1 MAGYGLLPDIPTMD
15 MPPTAYGGYAS
26 LSYGYEP
33 PSSGYGYAS
42 KADMSFSTM
51 DMLLPELHMVDTLL
65 PTGGYAC
72 PNLNSSTMSWIS
84 NTRTGLFF

>member
-33 PSSGYGYAS
+33 PSNGYGYTS
-42 KADMSFSTM
+42 KADMSLSTM
-51 DMLLPELHMVDTLL
+51 YMLLPELYMVDMLL
-65 PTGGYAC
+65 PTHGYAS
-72 PNLNSSTMSWIS
+72 PNLSSSTMSWI
-84 NTRTGLFF
+84 